1 MPEAP
6 KNSVDPRWP
15 KLLSLSVHEFRTPLT
30 VVAGYVRM
38 LLKDRAGPLNDQQ
51 RKLLE
56 ETEKSCARLSLLLT
70 EVSDLAN
77 LEAGTAPVKRQAT
90 DLREILKAAIDQLPP
105 PAEHEAPVALETGDG
120 TATIEADAGRL
131 TLAMTSIVGSL
142 RRELVSSD
150 KLIVREERS
159 GDGRPAHRIL
169 IGDQDTIDALTAGSA
184 DLPAFDEWR
193 GGCGLRLPV
202 ARRVLNAHGG
212 QIWSPPD
219 GRKAG
224 ALIVLPASA

>member
-1 MPEAP
+1 MPEAS
-6 KNSVDPRWP
+6 KSAVDPRWP

-30 VVAGYVRM
+30 VIAGYVRM

-56 ETEKSCARLSLLLT
+56 ETEKSCARLSLLLS

-77 LEAGTAPVKRQAT
+77 LEAGNVPVKRQPA
-90 DLREILKAAIDQLPP
+90 DLRAILKAAIDQLPP
-105 PAEHEAPVALETGDG
+105 PAEHEAPVALQTGDG
-120 TATIEADAGRL
+120 AATIQADAARL
-131 TLAMTSIVGSL
+131 TAAMTSIVGSL

-159 GDGRPAHRIL
+159 ADGQRAHRIL
-169 IGDQDTIDALTAGSA
+169 IGDEETIDALTAGA
-184 DLPAFDEWR
+184 ELPAFDEWR

-224 ALIVLPASA
+224 ALIVLPTSA